1 MKLSIKQEVIE
12 TVKNVVKKTNI
23 NDTHKLKEDLGL
35 DSIRTISVVTKL
47 TKKLNVNILD
57 LSDQDLV
64 NLYTVSDLIQLFES
78 KSNKDI
84 SQEDVSQNH
93 CLFKKQDLT

>member
-1 MKLSIKQEVIE
+1 MKFSIKQEVIE

-23 NDTHKLKEDLGL
+23 NDSHKLKEDLGL

-78 KSNKDI
+78 KSKNDV
-84 SQEDVSQNH
+84 SQEEVSQNH